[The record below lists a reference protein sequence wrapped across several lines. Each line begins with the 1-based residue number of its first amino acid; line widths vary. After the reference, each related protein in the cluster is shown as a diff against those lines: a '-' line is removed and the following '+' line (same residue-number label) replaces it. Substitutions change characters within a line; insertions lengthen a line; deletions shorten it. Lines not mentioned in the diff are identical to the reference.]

1 MERLLDEHIEKLKT
15 RVIKMCSLVD
25 EQVQNAIKAV
35 ETNDLELANSV
46 IDRDKKVNKY
56 DVKIDKI
63 CQRIFALA
71 QPVAMDLRYIMS
83 SLTINSNLERIGDI
97 AVNIAENIILIKT
110 KPGFYINTRLEEMFK
125 LTKQMLKNSIDAF
138 IGGNP
143 ELAKEVILADD
154 VVDKLNGENHTILK
168 SIMKQSAENIEAA
181 VALLVI
187 SRELERL
194 ADHAT
199 NIAEDVFFIVEAQL
213 IKHKYE
219 KFIFGD
225 EEQEEKNDQGDQ
237 LSRVSSASIN
247 IFFVSADLSFS
258 ISGIKLFVKYIP
270 QLLSTINVGNA
281 ELTFFIF
288 CE

>member
-1 MERLLDEHIEKLKT
+1 MERILDEHLDKLKT

-25 EQVQNAIKAV
+25 EQVQNAIKSV
-35 ETNDLELANSV
+35 EDNNLELAQSV
-46 IDRDKKVNKY
+46 IDLDKKVNKF

-97 AVNIAENIILIKT
+97 AVNIAENIILIKQ
-110 KPGFYINTRLEEMFK
+110 KPEFYMETVLEKMFSI
-125 LTKQMLKNSIDAF
+125 TKQMLKNAIDAF
-138 IGGNP
+138 IGANP

-154 VVDKLNGENHTILK
+154 VVDKLNGENHIILK
-168 SIMKQSAENIEAA
+168 SIMKRSPESIEGA

-219 KFIFGD
+219 KFIFGENDSD
-225 EEQEEKNDQGDQ
+225 EENNE
-237 LSRVSSASIN
+237 A
-247 IFFVSADLSFS
+247 FV
-258 ISGIKLFVKYIP
+258 
-270 QLLSTINVGNA
+270 
-281 ELTFFIF
+281 
-288 CE
+288 